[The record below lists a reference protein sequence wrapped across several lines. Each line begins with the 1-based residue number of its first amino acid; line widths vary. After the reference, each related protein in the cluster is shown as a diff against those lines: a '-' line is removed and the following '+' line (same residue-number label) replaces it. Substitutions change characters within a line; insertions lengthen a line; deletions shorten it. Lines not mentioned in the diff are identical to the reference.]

1 MKLYTIVLKTFAKV
15 VSIPPRLKIKNPKP
29 VDNKALNPV
38 YNLLKS
44 EKFSENKNETFN
56 SLEKNT
62 YEHLIISSSKNL
74 LTNYYKLY
82 DTEQEKHIENLYKF
96 LNESLS
102 VKEINLFISHLNEAK
117 NIIDSVNIEKNE
129 KIFTMFLDKLFIL
142 TERKSITYLIQ
153 I

>member
-15 VSIPPRLKIKNPKP
+15 VSIPPKLKIKNPKP
-29 VDNKALNPV
+29 ADNKTLNPV

-44 EKFSENKNETFN
+44 EKLSENKNETFN

-62 YEHLIISSSKNL
+62 YEHLILSCSKKL
-74 LTNYYKLY
+74 LDNYYKLY
-82 DTEQEKHIENLYKF
+82 DIEQEKYIENLYKF

-102 VKEINLFISHLNEAK
+102 VKEINIFISHLNEAK

-129 KIFTMFLDKLFIL
+129 KIFTIFLDKLFIL
-142 TERKSITYLIQ
+142 TERKSINYLL
-153 I
+153 

>member
-15 VSIPPRLKIKNPKP
+15 VSIPPKLKIKNPKP
-29 VDNKALNPV
+29 ADNKTLNPV

-44 EKFSENKNETFN
+44 EKLSENKNETFN

-62 YEHLIISSSKNL
+62 FEHLILSCSKKL
-74 LTNYYKLY
+74 LDNYYKLY
-82 DTEQEKHIENLYKF
+82 DIEQEKYIENLYKF

-102 VKEINLFISHLNEAK
+102 VKEINIFISHLNEAK

-129 KIFTMFLDKLFIL
+129 KIFTIFLDKLFIL
-142 TERKSITYLIQ
+142 TERKSINYLL
-153 I
+153 

>member
-1 MKLYTIVLKTFAKV
+1 MKLYTIVFKTFAKV
-15 VSIPPRLKIKNPKP
+15 VSIPPKLKIKNPKP
-29 VDNKALNPV
+29 TDNKTLNPV

-44 EKFSENKNETFN
+44 EKLSENKNETFN

-62 YEHLIISSSKNL
+62 YEQLILSSSKKL

-82 DTEQEKHIENLYKF
+82 DIEQEQYIETLYKF
-96 LNESLS
+96 MNESLS

-117 NIIDSVNIEKNE
+117 NIIDSINIEKNE

-142 TERKSITYLIQ
+142 TERKSIIYLKQ
-153 I
+153 T